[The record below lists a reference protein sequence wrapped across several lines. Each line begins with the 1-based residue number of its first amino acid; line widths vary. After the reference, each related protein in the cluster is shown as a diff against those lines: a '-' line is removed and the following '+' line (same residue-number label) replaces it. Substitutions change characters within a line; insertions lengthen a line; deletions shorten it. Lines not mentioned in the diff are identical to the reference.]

1 MPKKILSPVSRIEG
15 HLSVEVKVKEGQV
28 TEVRIRGEMYR
39 GIENIVLGRR
49 PLDAIRIVQ
58 RICGVCHEVHGIAAA
73 RAVAQIYGVHPPP
86 NGILLM
92 DIILALHLT
101 CDHILHFYQLAL
113 PDYVDFSVLTSYRG
127 SDLLFR
133 QLRDWLAVKRPFLL
147 LKKAL
152 GDYIKDPKIV
162 SSFFAHYIEAL
173 EMVAKGGQG
182 LAVLG
187 SKAPFSHAVFPGGI
201 SSDLSA
207 DRIAKVE
214 SITQELYRFVK
225 TAYLP
230 DVKRLARLYPAYFR
244 LGVGWKNFLAY
255 GGFASLGEP
264 LFEAGVLISGHRQ
277 PLSAEKIVEHVAYS
291 YYEGEAK
298 PFFEEDTRPRPKK
311 PRAYSWIKAP
321 RYDGHPVE
329 TGPLARIWFSKE
341 GKSRFLACLKEL
353 GYSEKEA
360 FSVMGRHL
368 ARALETELLLEF
380 VLKALDKLDPAG
392 PTITNVNPEEPVSG
406 QAYALSNAAR
416 GDLLH
421 YLEVDRGRIRR
432 YQAVVPTTWN
442 FSPRDENGLMGP
454 AEKAIVGTPVA
465 YKEGLI
471 EVGRVVRSFDPCM
484 ACSVH

>member
-15 HLSVEVKVKEGQV
+15 HLSVEVTVNKGQV
-28 TEVRIRGEMYR
+28 TEARIRGEMYR
-39 GIENIVLGRR
+39 GLENIVLNRR

-58 RICGVCHEVHGIAAA
+58 RICGVCHEVHSIAAA
-73 RAVAQIYGVHPPP
+73 RAVAKIYSVTPPL
-86 NGILLM
+86 NGATLI

-127 SDLLFR
+127 ADPLFK
-133 QLRDWLAVKRPFLL
+133 QLRNWLEVKRPLLFL
-147 LKKAL
+147 KRVP
-152 GDYIKDPKIV
+152 GDYVEEPKTV
-162 SSFFAHYIEAL
+162 FRFFAHYIEAL

-187 SKAPFSHAVFPGGI
+187 SKAPFSHAIFPGGV

-207 DRIAKVE
+207 DRIAKVK
-214 SITQELYRFVK
+214 SIVQELYDFVK
-225 TAYLP
+225 AAYLP

-244 LGVGWKNFLAY
+244 LGSGWKNLLAY
-255 GGFASLGEP
+255 GGFVSLGEP
-264 LFEAGVLISGHRQ
+264 LFEAGVLINGQEQ
-277 PLSAEKIVEHVAYS
+277 PFSAKKIVEHVAYS
-291 YYEGEAK
+291 YYQGEAK
-298 PFFEEDTRPRPKK
+298 PFFEEDTRPFPQK
-311 PRAYSWIKAP
+311 PGAYSWIKAP
-321 RYDGHPVE
+321 RYDGHPME

-341 GKSRFLACLKEL
+341 GKSRFLLCLREL
-353 GYSEKEA
+353 GYSEGEA
-360 FSVMGRHL
+360 ISVMGRHL
-368 ARALETELLLEF
+368 ARALEAELLLEF
-380 VLKALDKLDPAG
+380 VSKALDKLNPEG
-392 PTITNVNPEEPVSG
+392 PTIISVNPEEPVSG

-421 YLEVDRGRIRR
+421 YLEVEQGRIKR

-442 FSPRDENGLMGP
+442 FSPRDEQGVMGP
-454 AEKAIVGTPVA
+454 AEKAIVGTPVSFR
-465 YKEGLI
+465 EGLI